1 MSNAPPTPS
10 PTASRLW
17 PRLRRPAQAL
27 ALLLWIGATA
37 NLVAAGFGDGA
48 LELPRVRRP
57 LKPGVTEYRAVL
69 GDREVGSVRTEVSEQ
84 DAGWRVRTETE
95 IESLPGN
102 NRLSARYDLLLG
114 PDFETRRLE
123 AAADTA
129 FGEIR
134 ATGAPRADGSLEIRV
149 RIDKSDEVVLA
160 LPPGT
165 GAALSEGLLQ
175 NVAVRDLVP
184 GRRYRV
190 PLVSPGTGST
200 LDATVEVQNVDLWP
214 EGRLFH
220 LLIRHGDGP
229 PLRAQ
234 VYENG
239 EVLMQELPFGVTLV
253 RRSPEDAP

>member
-1 MSNAPPTPS
+1 MSNAATTLS

-17 PRLRRPAQAL
+17 PRLRRPAQIL

-37 NLVAAGFGDGA
+37 RLVAAGFGDGA

-57 LKPGVTEYRAVL
+57 LKPGITEYRALL
-69 GDREVGSVRTEVSEQ
+69 GERPVGTVRTEVSEQ
-84 DAGWRVRTETE
+84 GAGWRVRTETD
-95 IESLPGN
+95 IAGLPAN
-102 NRLSARYDLLLG
+102 NRLSARYDIEL
-114 PDFETRRLE
+114 DANFETRRLE
-123 AAADTA
+123 ASADTQ
-129 FGEIR
+129 FGKIHAE
-134 ATGAPRADGSLEIRV
+134 GAPSADGSLVVKIRLGRESV
-149 RIDKSDEVVLA
+149 SLT

-165 GAALSEGLLQ
+165 GGALSEGLLQ

-190 PLVSPGTGST
+190 PLVNPGTGT
-200 LDATVEVQNVDLWP
+200 AIDATVEVQNVDIWP

-253 RRSPEDAP
+253 RQQPEAKP